1 MHISICVQEILD
13 FLDIKPGQHGL
24 DATLGYGGHTRKM
37 LEKLEGHGHIYGLDV
52 DPIESEKTKKRLRN
66 LGYGEDILTV
76 KLCNF
81 ADIDKVA
88 EEMESLT
95 LYWQI
100 LVCLLCRSITRNAVL
115 LTNLTDLWIFA

>member
-52 DPIESEKTKKRLRN
+52 DPIESEKTKKRLRD

-76 KLCNF
+76 NYAILQTLTKWQKN
-81 ADIDKVA
+81 
-88 EEMESLT
+88 MESLFCT
-95 LYWQI
+95 G
-100 LVCLLCRSITRNAVL
+100 RSWCVIHADR
-115 LTNLTDLWIFA
+115 